1 VHLEHGLVVDIVW
14 LLTAFKQLII
24 FCYFSMQQESIQDK
38 LKCQKEEEANIQHE
52 IDAYDKELRVFAT
65 KKSTLMMRIEK
76 CNENIDKLGPIP
88 VQEQAKYRNM
98 ETVGVSMLCNFEI
111 KVGAYW
117 SQFAVVQLKWYNVNT
132 V

>member
-38 LKCQKEEEANIQHE
+38 LKRQKEEEANVQHE
-52 IDAYDKELRVFAT
+52 IDAYDEELKVFAT

-76 CNENIDKLGPIP
+76 WDEDIDKLGPIP
-88 VQEQAKYRNM
+88 IRELGKYRNM

-111 KVGAYW
+111 KVGACW
-117 SQFAVVQLKWYNVNT
+117 SQFAVVQLKWYNVNN